1 MIKLIASDVDGTL
14 VEDGTFRLNPEY
26 YDLIKEL
33 DKRGILFVA
42 ASGRQYSSMKR
53 LFSPVLDNMD
63 FISESGAAIWKKE
76 RAACLW
82 QFQEAMCWKWLKM
95 QKKSPVWII

>member
-26 YDLIKEL
+26 YDVIKEL
-33 DKRGILFVA
+33 DRRGILFVA

-53 LFSPVLDNMD
+53 LFSPVLNHMD
-63 FISESGAAIWKKE
+63 FISESAVCRWRFLE
-76 RAACLW
+76 VMCL
-82 QFQEAMCWKWLKM
+82 KWLRM
-95 QKKSPVWII
+95 QSGSRGWII